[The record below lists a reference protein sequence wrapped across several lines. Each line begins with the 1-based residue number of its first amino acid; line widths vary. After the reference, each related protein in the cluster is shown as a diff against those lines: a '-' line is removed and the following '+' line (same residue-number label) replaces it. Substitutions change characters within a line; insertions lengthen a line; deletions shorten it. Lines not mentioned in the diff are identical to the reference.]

1 MPVAPQLSDIPESLT
16 PEEFWQLMGRLEHTQ
31 QDFKQGPPSD
41 LASVVVAMAM
51 TDGGLLVL
59 GVTNDREIVGCEMTQ
74 RTYDKV
80 MRAGHT
86 CGVDLQLKQII
97 VDETPLTLVGVPE
110 VRGRIVTTTDGRLLR
125 RVGSDCQPLIGDSL
139 ARFVRER
146 ENQSAEEQ
154 ILAATSPADFD
165 LRLIN
170 QALARQG
177 RGTIRRDSIPR
188 ALVELGVALPGA
200 PPVGTTIMTGAA
212 LLFGTDPTKFIPGAV
227 VQVVR
232 RVGVGPGPG
241 PSQARESLGGSIPLL
256 LDRVLEFVG
265 LHTKSFE
272 IVIGTHRQVISE
284 YPTEV
289 LREAILNALGHRDYA
304 LTGATV
310 DVTIWDD
317 RIEVQSPGPLPGHIT
332 VENMRDEHYSRNR
345 RIMQVLKV
353 LGLVEE
359 YGEGVDRMFRE
370 MEARVME
377 PPSFTATTSSLTVTL
392 RNRFIVSLEDQAW
405 LALLGHVELSADE
418 RRILVTAKREDG
430 ITPRRGRQLLPN
442 ARVESLLAGSV
453 AKGLLVRVGHRG
465 GTRYVLS
472 DEMVIRA
479 GATGLEAQSRKR
491 QILLD
496 EVRARG
502 SLSTAE
508 GADLLG
514 EEIALVRH
522 LLNDLASAG
531 LVEAR
536 GITRARRYYSY
547 G

>member
-1 MPVAPQLSDIPESLT
+1 
-16 PEEFWQLMGRLEHTQ
+16 
-31 QDFKQGPPSD
+31 
-41 LASVVVAMAM
+41 
-51 TDGGLLVL
+51 
-59 GVTNDREIVGCEMTQ
+59 MTQ